1 MIMGFFQ
8 DLKQDLSESM
18 NDLGAEDAMTEL
30 NLDSVEEQASED
42 LFGAA
47 EDTNFE
53 DLEAMLT
60 KNVAAIDE
68 ELVRP
73 AVLEENTLQADAN
86 AAMMN
91 TINDAAEIDTEDD
104 VLVELEEEPIEIA
117 EPEESDQELEE
128 EPILNVEEQSTEK
141 AADASAM
148 SVDNFELT
156 ATSTDTA
163 IITSQMSIV
172 GDVTSSGNMDL
183 IGTVTGNI
191 EILGKLKVTGSI
203 TGNSKAAEIYADS
216 AQINGEIRSSGSVKI
231 GQSSVVI
238 GNIFAESA
246 VIAGA
251 VKGDIDVQGP
261 VILDT
266 SAIVMGNIKSKS
278 VQINNGAV
286 IEGMCSQCYA
296 DVSPTAFF
304 EDVKKSRKIE

>member
-1 MIMGFFQ
+1 MGFFQ
-8 DLKQDLSESM
+8 DLKQDLSQTV
-18 NDLGAEDAMTEL
+18 NDLEAEDVVTEL
-30 NLDSVEEQASED
+30 NLDNVEEQASED

-68 ELVRP
+68 ELVKP
-73 AVLEENTLQADAN
+73 DDLQESALQADVN
-86 AAMMN
+86 TAAM
-91 TINDAAEIDTEDD
+91 TDNDAEEIDTSDGNTS
-104 VLVELEEEPIEIA
+104 VELEQETIEIT
-117 EPEESDQELEE
+117 ESEESDQEVEE
-128 EPILNVEEQSTEK
+128 EQILNVEEQSSEK
-141 AADASAM
+141 IADASAM

-156 ATSTDTA
+156 TTSTDTA
-163 IITSQMSIV
+163 IITSKMSIV

-183 IGTVTGNI
+183 IGMVTGNI

-203 TGNSKAAEIYADS
+203 TGNSTAAEIYADS
-216 AQINGEIRSSGSVKI
+216 AQINGEIRSNGSVKI

-238 GNIFAESA
+238 GNIFAASA

-304 EDVKKSRKIE
+304 DDVKKSRKIE

>member
-1 MIMGFFQ
+1 
-8 DLKQDLSESM
+8 
-18 NDLGAEDAMTEL
+18 
-30 NLDSVEEQASED
+30 
-42 LFGAA
+42 
-47 EDTNFE
+47 
-53 DLEAMLT
+53 MLT

-68 ELVRP
+68 ELVKP
-73 AVLEENTLQADAN
+73 ADLQESASQADAN
-86 AAMMN
+86 TTAMTD
-91 TINDAAEIDTEDD
+91 TINDAAEIDTSDGNTS
-104 VLVELEEEPIEIA
+104 VELEEETIEIA
-117 EPEESDQELEE
+117 ESEESDQE
-128 EPILNVEEQSTEK
+128 VEEQSSEK
-141 AADASAM
+141 IADASAM
-148 SVDNFELT
+148 PVDNFELT
-156 ATSTDTA
+156 AASTDTA

-183 IGTVTGNI
+183 IGMVTGNI

-203 TGNSKAAEIYADS
+203 IGNSTAAEIYADS
-216 AQINGEIRSSGSVKI
+216 AQINGEIRSNGSVKI

-238 GNIFAESA
+238 GNIFAASA

-261 VILDT
+261 IILDT

-304 EDVKKSRKIE
+304 DDVKKSKKIE